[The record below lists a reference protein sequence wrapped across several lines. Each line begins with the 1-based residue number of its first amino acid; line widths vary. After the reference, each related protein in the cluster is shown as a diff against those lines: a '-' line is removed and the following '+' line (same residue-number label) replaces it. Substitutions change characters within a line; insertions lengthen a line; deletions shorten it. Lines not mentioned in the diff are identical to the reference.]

1 MANSYKDPYWSGLS
15 ANTEKLLK
23 LPTGLLQNI
32 VMHGEKSNADQVS
45 SAGAKTV
52 YQITPTTRN
61 LVLKKYGVDAYLND
75 KNAAMAAG
83 LLLQESLK
91 RNKGNVEAAIGEYH
105 GGTDRTNWGSV
116 NSAYRKRVLAA
127 QNGGQ
132 VPQQSTFQRA
142 VASLKEQQAPTIAK
156 VYEAYKSGK
165 LNAQQKKDF
174 ESDVRSG
181 AIMLPDGAQLFGKAK
196 AQPVTLPQSVSD
208 AYVSGRLNAQQRA
221 DLEADMKAGLVKLP
235 VASRNQS
242 NLPDF
247 DQGGTIVQ
255 EPTEQAIVAPPSPE
269 PTLGKRAIGVGETAL
284 SAATGATGGTLGML
298 GGTLGQ
304 AGREILAGNFGTPE
318 AAQRISQNAAE
329 GAADLTYAPRTQT
342 GQEYT
347 QALGE
352 ISEPLVALTPALSE
366 LALASQAAR
375 GVAPIAQGQAIR
387 TAQAVAPVV
396 ERAGQAVQRPIQ
408 ATANAVRSGA
418 QRVGEMVGMRTPEAE
433 GSPASSMGAAETGQ
447 EQIRRNLFQE
457 FDVPATNP
465 QITRSPEQLKD
476 FYETIRGGGEAGQLL
491 RDRIEEQSRAVETA
505 LHKAIDDTGA
515 KASDVYTTGESI
527 TKALEN
533 QMNVESVNVRKKYAA
548 ADASKEAERKVD
560 LAAPVE
566 WTKQELAD
574 ADEKGITL
582 DQGNVVDLINQ
593 NQGLKSTGVYSDA
606 KTLAIK
612 RGIADVNEN
621 GDLVAK
627 TGDKAPTLK
636 QIEDWR
642 KEIRSTINQN
652 ENADI
657 AAGTRIINMIDN
669 ATSRVEGNLYKEARK
684 ARYDFAKRWE
694 TRSIITDLV
703 KNKKNSDDRK
713 VALENIVDR
722 ITSTKTSKEDIAFIR
737 KIINES
743 GEDGKQAWKDM
754 QGTIINNIREQA
766 FSGVQDTRGNETLLA
781 SKMDNIVKKLDA
793 AGKLDDIFDKPQA
806 ERLRGLNELTKT
818 MLTLPPQMGIN
829 WSNTAKA
836 VLAGIADL
844 VLFGMTGMP
853 PVVASALRL
862 AVKHIQDR
870 KALIRAKRMLDVNLP
885 KGKSI

>member
-366 LALASQAAR
+366 LALAGQAAR
-375 GVAPIAQGQAIR
+375 GVAPIAQGQVIR

-408 ATANAVRSGA
+408 ATANIVRSGA
-418 QRVGEMVGMRTPEAE
+418 QRVGEMVGIRTPEAE
-433 GSPASSMGAAETGQ
+433 GPAPANVGAAQVDQATIRQALSQDLPYPVQLTEGQ
-447 EQIRRNLFQE
+447 MTR
-457 FDVPATNP
+457 DPA
-465 QITRSPEQLKD
+465 QLK
-476 FYETIRGGGEAGQLL
+476 FE
-491 RDRIEEQSRAVETA
+491 VETA
-505 LHKAIDDTGA
+505 KDAELGAPLRQRQEEQHQVMQQNLDAFIDMTGSQATNMRETGIAVDKALQKQLQADKNRVRVAYA
-515 KASDVYTTGESI
+515 KADKSE
-527 TKALEN
+527 
-533 QMNVESVNVRKKYAA
+533 
-548 ADASKEAERKVD
+548 EAQRPVD
-560 LAAPVE
+560 LTQPVRSGE
-566 WTKQELAD
+566 NDPMSVIDYLNSQP
-574 ADEKGITL
+574 
-582 DQGNVVDLINQ
+582 DLPTTPI
-593 NQGLKSTGVYSDA
+593 LTSA
-606 KTLAIK
+606 KRTAESL
-612 RGIADVNEN
+612 GIARRGEN
-621 GDLVAK
+621 GELIPNNPTIKQMEKWRQEINAN
-627 TGDKAPTLK
+627 TNQEAPNIRQAAILK
-636 QIEDWR
+636 D
-642 KEIRSTINQN
+642 
-652 ENADI
+652 
-657 AAGTRIINMIDN
+657 MIDQH
-669 ATSRVEGNLYKEARK
+669 VEPVVGNLYKAARNE
-684 ARYDFAKRWE
+684 RKRMADHWE
-694 TRSIITDLV
+694 NRTIIRDLTT
-703 KNKKNSDDRK
+703 NKSGTEDRR
-713 VALENIVDR
+713 VALEDIQKR
-722 ITSTKTSKEDIAFIR
+722 IIHDGSLDDLRVAKRALLTA
-737 KIINES
+737 
-743 GEDGKQAWKDM
+743 GEEGKQAWRDI
-754 QGTIINNIREQA
+754 QGQTLQEIKSA
-766 FSGVQDTRGNETLLA
+766 ATSGVAPDAQGNQMISAAALNKA
-781 SKMDNIVKKLDA
+781 IKRLDD
-793 AGKLDDIFDKPQA
+793 AGKLDYIFGPQGA
-806 ERLRGLNELTKT
+806 EKLRAINEISKT
-818 MLTLPPQMGIN
+818 LFTTPASAAIN
-829 WSNTAKA
+829 HSNTAA
-836 VLAGIADL
+836 TLAAAMDIAMSGL
-844 VLFGMTGMP
+844 SGFP
-853 PVVASALRL
+853 APVASALRL
-862 AVKHIQDR
+862 ATKHIKDNKVRARVTQ
-870 KALIRAKRMLDVNLP
+870 ALKPRSTKE
-885 KGKSI
+885 